1 MQEKILKVNLINIWK
16 GELQNTTAEKAEAA
30 SKHFLAIA
38 NITLIKTVIHQ

>member
-1 MQEKILKVNLINIWK
+1 MQEKNLKVNLINIWK
-16 GELQNTTAEKAEAA
+16 GELQNTTAEKAEA